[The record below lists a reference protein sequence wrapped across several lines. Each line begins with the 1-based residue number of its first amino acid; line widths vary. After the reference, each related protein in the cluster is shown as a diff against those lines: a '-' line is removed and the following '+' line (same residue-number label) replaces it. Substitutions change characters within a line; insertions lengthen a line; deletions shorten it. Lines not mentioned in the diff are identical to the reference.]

1 MSSDNAGAPI
11 QEIHMNRTL
20 WMTMTTALFV
30 AVPVAMPASV
40 GGPSPAW
47 AQDRAPDHLVIRSDK
62 VMGTRM
68 SVSIWT
74 DNEVTAARAAAAV
87 FDELRRIDRLMTT
100 WLDDSDVSKINAAAG
115 SKAVEVSPEILT
127 VLDKALEVSRQSGG
141 AFDIT
146 VGAFRGLWKFDEDK
160 DGTIP
165 TPAEVKTRL
174 PLVDYRGIA
183 IDKSKSTVKLHK
195 KGMRITLGGI
205 AKGYAVDRAVKLLY
219 DRGFVDFIL
228 QAGGDLYVSGRRG
241 KRNWRVGIR
250 DPRGDRESTF
260 AVAAIEN
267 RTFSTSGDYERYVLE
282 GGVRYHHILDPSTGR
297 PARRSRSVTVM
308 AKDAF
313 TADAWST
320 ALFVIGV
327 QKGMALVEKMS
338 QIEAVFIDANNQ
350 VHVSSGL
357 KNKVWIHR
365 QPTPGI

>member
-1 MSSDNAGAPI
+1 MKRALLP
-11 QEIHMNRTL
+11 
-20 WMTMTTALFV
+20 TAIATAAV
-30 AVPVAMPASV
+30 AALQLAMPSGV
-40 GGPSPAW
+40 LGPSGAW
-47 AQDRAPDHLVIRSDK
+47 AQDRAPDHLVVRSDK

-74 DNEVTAARAAAAV
+74 DNEVQAAKAAAAV

-115 SKAVEVSPEILT
+115 GPAVKVSPEIIT
-127 VLDKALEVSRQSGG
+127 VLDKALQVSRGSTG
-141 AFDIT
+141 AFDVT
-146 VGAFRGLWKFDEDK
+146 VGAFRGLWKFDQDK

-165 TPAEVKTRL
+165 TPDQVKSRL
-174 PLVDYRGIA
+174 PLVGYRGIA
-183 IDKSKSTVKLHK
+183 IDKRKSTVRLRK

-219 DRGFVDFIL
+219 DRGYVDFIL

-241 KRNWRVGIR
+241 NRNWRVGIR
-250 DPRGDRESTF
+250 DPRGDRDSTF
-260 AVAAIEN
+260 AIAAIEN
-267 RTFSTSGDYERYVLE
+267 QTFSTSGDYERYVVTD
-282 GGVRYHHILDPSTGR
+282 GARYHHILDPSTGR

-327 QKGMALVEKMS
+327 EKGMPMVEKMA
-338 QIEAVFIDANNQ
+338 QLEAVFVDADNK

-357 KNKVWIHR
+357 QDKVWIHR